1 MALDERLVVNSVSC
15 EEKWLSMD
23 FTLFTARVPQTGQID
38 PKLLGKLCPVK
49 SSERP
54 GKLSFFLDITTN
66 E

>member
-1 MALDERLVVNSVSC
+1 LDERLVVNSVSC

-23 FTLFTARVPQTGQID
+23 LPLFTARVPQKGQFGLE
-38 PKLLGKLCPVK
+38 LLGKLCPVK
-49 SSERP
+49 ALKAP